1 VCEQLAEGCYL
12 KAERPRFEPATF
24 CVAIQTQTTTP
35 PSHNW
40 PHYRQLLN
48 YLTMYTLRVADAV
61 RGHTAAATYLLNKLW
76 LSPDIP
82 DDS

>member
-1 VCEQLAEGCYL
+1 
-12 KAERPRFEPATF
+12 
-24 CVAIQTQTTTP
+24 
-35 PSHNW
+35 
-40 PHYRQLLN
+40 
-48 YLTMYTLRVADAV
+48 MYTLRVANAV